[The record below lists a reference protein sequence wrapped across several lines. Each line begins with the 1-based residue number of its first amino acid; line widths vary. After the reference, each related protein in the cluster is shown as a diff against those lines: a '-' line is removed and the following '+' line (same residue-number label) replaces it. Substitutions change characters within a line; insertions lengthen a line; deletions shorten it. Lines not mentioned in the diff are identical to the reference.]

1 MAEEIDFETYLS
13 LTKNKFEIFLFD
25 KTNLKNLY
33 KDELKLEN
41 SFNFLDLDNLNKFLD
56 IQIFKI
62 EKIYGKF
69 IKNIYLISENDLNL
83 EVNVCIKKKNYGNLI
98 NKKSLENALIEVKD
112 LFKESYQQQTIIHMI
127 INNYL
132 INDKNYSSFI
142 DNLRGDNLCL
152 EINFKSISNDIL
164 VKFDKILE
172 KYQITISQYFNRNY
186 LKDFF
191 VEENFELSEM
201 AYKLRNGHNDNE
213 VILVPKNIEN
223 KGFFEKFFQLF
234 S

>member
-25 KTNLKNLY
+25 KKSLKNLY
-33 KDELKLEN
+33 KNELKLESN
-41 SFNFLDLDNLNKFLD
+41 FNYIDLEELSKFLD
-56 IQIFKI
+56 NQIFKI
-62 EKIYGKF
+62 EKIAGKF
-69 IKNIYLISENDLNL
+69 IKNIYLILEDNINL
-83 EVNVCIKKKNYGNLI
+83 QVNICIKKKNYGNLI
-98 NKKSLENALIEVKD
+98 NKKNLENALTEVKD
-112 LFKESYQQQTIIHMI
+112 LFKENYQQQTIIHMI

-152 EINFKSISNDIL
+152 EINFMSISNSIL
-164 VKFDKILE
+164 FSFDKILE
-172 KYQITISQYFNRNY
+172 KYQIKISQYLNGNYVKNFFN
-186 LKDFF
+186 
-191 VEENFELSEM
+191 EENIEMSEM
-201 AYKLRNGHNDNE
+201 VYKLRNGYNNNE

>member
-33 KDELKLEN
+33 KDELKLKN
-41 SFNFLDLDNLNKFLD
+41 SFNFLDLEELHKFLD

-69 IKNIYLISENDLNL
+69 IKNIYLILENDLNL
-83 EVNVCIKKKNYGNLI
+83 EVNICIKKKNYGNLI
-98 NKKSLENALIEVKD
+98 NKKSLENVLIEVKD
-112 LFKESYQQQTIIHMI
+112 LFKESYQNQTITHMI

-132 INDKNYSSFI
+132 INGKNYSSYI
-142 DNLRGDNLCL
+142 DNLSGDNLSL
-152 EINFKSISNDIL
+152 EINFMSISNNTTFVL
-164 VKFDKILE
+164 DKTLE
-172 KYQITISQYFNRNY
+172 KYQIRISQYLNGNYIKNFFN
-186 LKDFF
+186 D
-191 VEENFELSEM
+191 ENLELSEM
-201 AYKLRNGHNDNE
+201 ANKLQNGYNHNE
-213 VILVPKNIEN
+213 IILVPKNIGN